1 MPKIHWIIYVVI
13 GLFVSILSWRL
24 NYEKLIFFFYIG
36 LIFILVGIVK
46 LLISL
51 INRKTSKKGIVHK
64 VQHQT
69 PKHHIR
75 FKRCSRC
82 SNIVR
87 IGDSFCNK
95 CGARV

>member
-1 MPKIHWIIYVVI
+1 MAKIHWIIYVVI

-24 NYEKLIFFFYIG
+24 NYEKLIFFFYVG
-36 LIFILVGIVK
+36 LFFILVGIIK

-51 INRKTSKKGIVHK
+51 INRKTSKKEIVHK

-69 PKHHIR
+69 PKHYQR

-82 SNIVR
+82 GNIVSVS
-87 IGDSFCNK
+87 DSFCSK